1 MRRIALIGSCLALAA
16 SAAAVAGCG
25 SEGGSSSSSG
35 AQGGSTQKVTFRLNW
50 VIAGNHAPLY
60 LAQKKGFWKQCGLD
74 VSMAAGKG
82 SSDTAQLVANG
93 SQDFGLTDAVSVVA
107 GRAHGLP
114 IKSLGVLYQTN
125 PSSVVSKKSEGIT
138 SLQDVKAK
146 TFGAVPGASP
156 YLLLKGLFKENGVE
170 PGKEVSVPAPGI
182 AQLKTGQVDFIT
194 FFGNEVANIDP
205 DPAKNLNV
213 VLFKDAGQDIY
224 GLTLATSDKYAAAHP
239 DQVKCFREGVVKGFE
254 AAKANPQEALDALK
268 EAVPTTASNPEVQKQ
283 LLDGAFEY
291 AGDDLLA
298 QNASKWQ
305 ATEKVLV
312 DSGIAPKKVPADQ
325 LFQSGQ

>member
-1 MRRIALIGSCLALAA
+1 MRRIALIGSCLAVAA
-16 SAAAVAGCG
+16 FGTVVAGCG
-25 SEGGSSSSSG
+25 RET
-35 AQGGSTQKVTFRLNW
+35 GSTPASGGGAGLEKVSFRLNW

-60 LAQKKGFWKQCGLD
+60 LAQKNGYWKQCGLD

-93 SQDFGLTDAVSVVA
+93 SQTFGLTDAVSVVA

-125 PSSVVSKKSEGIT
+125 PSSLVSRKSEGIT
-138 SLQDVKAK
+138 SLQDVKSK

-156 YLLLKGLFKENGVE
+156 YLLLKGLFKQNHVE
-170 PGKEVSVPAPGI
+170 PAKEVSVPAPGI

-205 DPAKNLNV
+205 DPQSNLNV
-213 VLFKDAGQDIY
+213 VLFKDSGQDIY
-224 GLTLATSDKYAAAHP
+224 GLTLATSDKYAASHP
-239 DQVKCFREGVVKGFE
+239 KQVQCFRDGVVKGFE

-268 EAVPTTASNPEVQKQ
+268 EAVPTTATNMDVQKQ

-291 AGDDLLA
+291 AGTQLLA
-298 QNASKWQ
+298 QNAGRWMK
-305 ATEKVLV
+305 TEKVLV
-312 DSGIAPKKVPADQ
+312 DSGIAPKKVPPDE
-325 LFQSGQ
+325 LYQSGG